1 MVVTGASGLLGSMLT
16 LLARQRFELLALTR
30 SRRLNPDGF
39 QTQRLDL
46 AAEDEVTRVLD
57 DFRPDTLIHCAA
69 LTSVDRCEKDP
80 LEALRQNCEI
90 PSRLALWCRRKEVR
104 MVHLSTDAVF
114 DGERG
119 GYEEG
124 DEARPVNEYGTSK
137 RAGEV
142 RVFEAN
148 PAALVVRTNLFGCGL
163 DGPAAL
169 VGWMLFQLKSGKD
182 VPGWTDVR
190 FNPLFTGTLAAV
202 LLDLTKSERSGPL
215 HLAARNSMT
224 KFDFARIIAATWGY
238 DPERV
243 RPTRSV
249 DASLKTRRP
258 LDTTLSV
265 DLAERILGRRVPSV
279 EDEVVAMK
287 GFVEDGAASLAYLS
301 A

>member
-16 LLARQRFELLALTR
+16 LRARERFDVLALTR

-46 AAEDEVTRVLD
+46 VAEDEVNRVLD
-57 DFRPDTLIHCAA
+57 DFRPESLIHCAA
-69 LTSVDRCEKDP
+69 LTDVDRCENDP
-80 LEALRQNCEI
+80 REALRQNSEI

-104 MVHLSTDAVF
+104 MVHLSTDAIF

-124 DEARPVNEYGTSK
+124 DEARPVNEYGASK

-142 RVFEAN
+142 RVLEAN

-169 VGWMLFQLKSGKD
+169 VGWILSQFKSGKD

-190 FNPLFTGTLAAV
+190 FNPLFTGTLASV
-202 LLDLTKSERSGPL
+202 LLELTESERSGPL
-215 HLAARNSMT
+215 HLAARNSMS
-224 KFDFARIIAATWGY
+224 KFEFARIVGATWGY
-238 DPERV
+238 NPDRV
-243 RPTRSV
+243 RPTRSL
-249 DASLKTRRP
+249 DALLRTRRP
-258 LDTTLSV
+258 LDTTLAV
-265 DLAERILGRRVPSV
+265 DLAERMLGRRVPSV
-279 EDEVVAMK
+279 EDEVGAMK
-287 GFVEDGAASLAYLS
+287 GFVEDGAAALAYL
-301 A
+301 AE